1 MDSCEQKDIEGE
13 EEDIAS
19 GSDVRTVRKP
29 TEETPD
35 VHSVRD
41 ITEAV
46 MEDR

>member
-29 TEETPD
+29 IEETPD